1 MKKRDKLFTK
11 DGIEIE
17 CNMVGLVEGIS
28 GRTIV
33 VYTTADN
40 EKEFLASYYNLDGNK
55 FILEEITSEEEWDTL
70 EKRFDRIIDEFRNNR
85 KN

>member
-70 EKRFDRIIDEFRNNR
+70 EKRFERIIDEFRNNK